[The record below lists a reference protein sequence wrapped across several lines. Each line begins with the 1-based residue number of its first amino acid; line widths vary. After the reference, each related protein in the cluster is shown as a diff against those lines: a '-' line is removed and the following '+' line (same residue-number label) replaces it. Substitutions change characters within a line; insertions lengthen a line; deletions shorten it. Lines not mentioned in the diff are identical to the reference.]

1 MPGAVAPPRETPE
14 FEALLAPVCSSAM
27 PAPEARSATSSP
39 PQGATLAASTAGPA
53 WVLLRGLSRA
63 SGHWGVFPQHLLRE
77 LRALHPATRIVLLDL
92 PGTGVLRRQASPTQV
107 SAIVDACRAELQRL
121 GIGAPV
127 SLVGMS
133 LGAAVLTDWA
143 NRYPTEVEAGVL
155 INPSLRPFS
164 ELFRRSKP
172 LNYLGL
178 LLLSLS
184 RFSARMR
191 EERVLRLTTRLT
203 PPQAVIDRW
212 VELQRQYPLGVR
224 NTARQLLASVR
235 FRASRTRPAAPML
248 LLCSKADGLV
258 DWRCSQSISR
268 AWGAPLRLHTKAG
281 HDLPLD
287 DPQWVARAVAEWLR
301 DRSIQGVEPGEW
313 H

>member
-1 MPGAVAPPRETPE
+1 MSEAAIAVDAQTLGVSVAPAERV
-14 FEALLAPVCSSAM
+14 AAPV
-27 PAPEARSATSSP
+27 
-39 PQGATLAASTAGPA
+39 

-63 SGHWGVFPQHLLRE
+63 SGHWGVFPEHLLRE
-77 LRALHPATRIVLLDL
+77 LRTLQPTVRLVALDL
-92 PGTGVLRRQASPTQV
+92 PGTGALRRQASPTQV
-107 SAIVDACRAELQRL
+107 SAIVDACRAELQRQGVSGPL
-121 GIGAPV
+121 

-143 NRYPTEVEAGVL
+143 NRYPAEVESGVL

-164 ELFRRSKP
+164 ELFRKSRP

-191 EERVLRLTTRLT
+191 EERVLNLTTRLT
-203 PPQAVIDRW
+203 PTQAVIDRW

-224 NTARQLLASVR
+224 NTARQLLASMR
-235 FRASRTRPAAPML
+235 YRASRTRPAAPML
-248 LLCSKADGLV
+248 LLCSKADGLI
-258 DWRCSQSISR
+258 DWRCSQAMSR

-301 DRSIQGVEPGEW
+301 DRSIQGVGPGEW

>member
-1 MPGAVAPPRETPE
+1 MNTSAAFLPADLPRT
-14 FEALLAPVCSSAM
+14 A
-27 PAPEARSATSSP
+27 P
-39 PQGATLAASTAGPA
+39 PQGPA
-53 WVLLRGLSRA
+53 VQAPVWVLLRGLSRE
-63 SGHWGVFPQHLLRE
+63 SRHWGVFPDHLLRE
-77 LRALHPATRIVLLDL
+77 LRELQPASRLLMLDL
-92 PGTGVLRRQASPTQV
+92 PGTGTMRRQASPTQV
-107 SAIVDACRAELQRL
+107 SAIVDACRSELQRR
-121 GIGAPV
+121 GIGGRV

-143 NRYPTEVEAGVL
+143 NRYPDEVEAGVL

-164 ELFRRSKP
+164 ELFRKSRPFNFLS
-172 LNYLGL
+172 L

-191 EERVLRLTTRLT
+191 EERVLSLTTRLT
-203 PPQAVIDRW
+203 PHQAVIDRW
-212 VELQRQYPLGVR
+212 LELQRQHPLGVR
-224 NTARQLLASVR
+224 NTARQLIASMR
-235 FRASRTRPAAPML
+235 YRASRTRPAAPML

-258 DWRCSQSISR
+258 DWRCSQAISR
-268 AWGAPLRLHTKAG
+268 AWGAPLRLHTRAG

>member
-1 MPGAVAPPRETPE
+1 V
-14 FEALLAPVCSSAM
+14 
-27 PAPEARSATSSP
+27 
-39 PQGATLAASTAGPA
+39 
-53 WVLLRGLSRA
+53 WVLLRGLSRE
-63 SGHWGVFPQHLLRE
+63 SGHWGIFPDHLLRE
-77 LRALHPATRIVLLDL
+77 LRSMQPSSQLLLLDL
-92 PGTGVLRRQASPTQV
+92 PGTGTLRRQASPTQV
-107 SAIVDACRAELQRL
+107 SAIVDACRAELQRR
-121 GIGAPV
+121 GVKGAV

-133 LGAAVLTDWA
+133 LGAAVLSDWA
-143 NRYPTEVEAGVL
+143 NRYPSEVEAGVL

-164 ELFRRSKP
+164 ELFRRPRP

-184 RFSARMR
+184 RFSARLR
-191 EERVLRLTTRLT
+191 EERVLSLTTRLT

-212 VELQRQYPLGVR
+212 VELQRQHPLGVR
-224 NTARQLLASVR
+224 NTARQLLASLR
-235 FRASRTRPAAPML
+235 YRASRTRPAAPML
-248 LLCSKADGLV
+248 LLCSKADNLV
-258 DWRCSQSISR
+258 DWRCSQAISR

-301 DRSIQGVEPGEW
+301 DRDIQGVVPGEW

>member
-1 MPGAVAPPRETPE
+1 MNTSAAFLPADLPRT
-14 FEALLAPVCSSAM
+14 A
-27 PAPEARSATSSP
+27 P
-39 PQGATLAASTAGPA
+39 PQGPA
-53 WVLLRGLSRA
+53 VQAPVWVLLRGLSRE
-63 SGHWGVFPQHLLRE
+63 SRHWGVFPDHLLRE
-77 LRALHPATRIVLLDL
+77 LRELQPASRLLMLDL
-92 PGTGVLRRQASPTQV
+92 PGTGTMRRQASPTQV
-107 SAIVDACRAELQRL
+107 SAIVDACRSELQRR
-121 GIGAPV
+121 GIGGRV

-143 NRYPTEVEAGVL
+143 NRYPDEVEAGVL

-164 ELFRRSKP
+164 ELFRKSRPFNFLS
-172 LNYLGL
+172 L

-191 EERVLRLTTRLT
+191 EERVLSLTTRLT
-203 PPQAVIDRW
+203 PHQAVIDRW
-212 VELQRQYPLGVR
+212 LELQRQHPLGVR
-224 NTARQLLASVR
+224 NTARQLIASMR
-235 FRASRTRPAAPML
+235 YRASRTRPAAPML
-248 LLCSKADGLV
+248 LLCSKADDLV
-258 DWRCSQSISR
+258 DWRCSQAMSR

-301 DRSIQGVEPGEW
+301 DRSIQGVGPGQW

>member
-1 MPGAVAPPRETPE
+1 MT
-14 FEALLAPVCSSAM
+14 FN
-27 PAPEARSATSSP
+27 ATSA
-39 PQGATLAASTAGPA
+39 ATLAAPA
-53 WVLLRGLSRA
+53 AARPEGQASGVWVLLRGLSRE
-63 SGHWGVFPQHLLRE
+63 SGHWGVFPEHLLRE
-77 LRALHPATRIVLLDL
+77 LRTLHSSSQVISLDL
-92 PGTGVLRRQASPTQV
+92 PGTGTLRGQPSPTQV
-107 SAIVDACRAELQRL
+107 SAIVDACRAELQRQ
-121 GIGAPV
+121 GVAGPV
-127 SLVGMS
+127 SVVGMS
-133 LGAAVLTDWA
+133 LGGAVLSDWA
-143 NRYPTEVEAGVL
+143 NRYPNEVEAGVL

-164 ELFRRSKP
+164 QLFRKPRP

-178 LLLSLS
+178 ALLSLS

-191 EERVLRLTTRLT
+191 EERVLSLTTRLT

-212 VELQRQYPLGVR
+212 LELQRQHPLGVR

-235 FRASRTRPAAPML
+235 YRASRTRPAAPML
-248 LLCSKADGLV
+248 LLCSKGDNLV
-258 DWRCSQSISR
+258 DWRCSQAISR

-301 DRSIQGVEPGEW
+301 DRSIQGVGPGEW

>member
-1 MPGAVAPPRETPE
+1 MLAN
-14 FEALLAPVCSSAM
+14 APVPVTESTV
-27 PAPEARSATSSP
+27 PLQAPDEGDRV
-39 PQGATLAASTAGPA
+39 AAPV

-63 SGHWGVFPQHLLRE
+63 SGHWGVFPEHLQRE
-77 LRALHPATRIVLLDL
+77 LAVLQPTVRLVALDL
-92 PGTGVLRRQASPTQV
+92 PGTGTFRRQASPTQV
-107 SAIVDACRAELQRL
+107 SAIVDACRNELQRQ
-121 GIGAPV
+121 GIQGPL

-143 NRYPTEVEAGVL
+143 NRYPAEVESGVL

-164 ELFRRSKP
+164 ELFRRSRP
-172 LNYLGL
+172 LNYLEL

-191 EERVLRLTTRLT
+191 EERVLSLTTRLT
-203 PPQAVIDRW
+203 PTQAVIDHW

-224 NTARQLLASVR
+224 NTVRQLLASR
-235 FRASRTRPAAPML
+235 RYRASRTRPAAPML
-248 LLCSKADGLV
+248 LLCSKGDKLV
-258 DWRCSQSISR
+258 DWRCSQAMSR

-301 DRSIQGVEPGEW
+301 DRSIQGVSPGEW

>member
-1 MPGAVAPPRETPE
+1 MLGNVPATAAP
-14 FEALLAPVCSSAM
+14 
-27 PAPEARSATSSP
+27 
-39 PQGATLAASTAGPA
+39 STAPLPLPA
-53 WVLLRGLSRA
+53 LGDAERVASPVWVLLRGLSRA
-63 SGHWGVFPQHLLRE
+63 SGHWGVFPEHLQRE
-77 LRALHPATRIVLLDL
+77 LTVLQPTVRLVALDL
-92 PGTGVLRRQASPTQV
+92 PGTGTLRRQASPTQV
-107 SAIVDACRAELQRL
+107 SAIVDACRAELQRQ
-121 GIGAPV
+121 GISGPL

-143 NRYPTEVEAGVL
+143 NRYPAEVESGVL

-164 ELFRRSKP
+164 ELFRRARP
-172 LNYLGL
+172 LNYLEL

-191 EERVLRLTTRLT
+191 EERVLSLTTRLT

-224 NTARQLLASVR
+224 NTVRQLLASR
-235 FRASRTRPAAPML
+235 RYRASRTRPAAPML
-248 LLCSKADGLV
+248 LLCSKGDKLV
-258 DWRCSQSISR
+258 DWRCSQAMSR

-301 DRSIQGVEPGEW
+301 DRSIQGVGPGEW

>member
-1 MPGAVAPPRETPE
+1 MT
-14 FEALLAPVCSSAM
+14 FN
-27 PAPEARSATSSP
+27 ATSA
-39 PQGATLAASTAGPA
+39 ATLAAPA
-53 WVLLRGLSRA
+53 AARPEGQASGVWVLLRGLSRE
-63 SGHWGVFPQHLLRE
+63 SGHWGVFPEHLLRE
-77 LRALHPATRIVLLDL
+77 LRTLHSSSQVISLDL
-92 PGTGVLRRQASPTQV
+92 PGTGTLRGQPSPTQV
-107 SAIVDACRAELQRL
+107 SAIVDACRAELQRQ
-121 GIGAPV
+121 GIAGPV
-127 SLVGMS
+127 SVVGMS
-133 LGAAVLTDWA
+133 LGGAVLSDWA
-143 NRYPTEVEAGVL
+143 SRYPNEVEAGVL

-164 ELFRRSKP
+164 QLFRKPRP

-178 LLLSLS
+178 ALLSLS

-191 EERVLRLTTRLT
+191 EERVLSLTTRLT

-212 VELQRQYPLGVR
+212 LELQRQHPLGVR

-235 FRASRTRPAAPML
+235 YRASRTRPAAPML
-248 LLCSKADGLV
+248 LLCSKGDNLV
-258 DWRCSQSISR
+258 DWRCSQAISR

-301 DRSIQGVEPGEW
+301 DRSIQGVGPGEW

>member
-1 MPGAVAPPRETPE
+1 MKKSADPLPANDSRAMAAQA
-14 FEALLAPVCSSAM
+14 ALGLAPV
-27 PAPEARSATSSP
+27 
-39 PQGATLAASTAGPA
+39 

-63 SGHWGVFPQHLLRE
+63 SGHWGAFPEHLLRE
-77 LRALHPATRIVLLDL
+77 LRQLQPTAQLLMLDL
-92 PGTGVLRRQASPTQV
+92 PGTGTMRRQVSPTQV
-107 SAIVDACRAELQRL
+107 AAIADACRAELRRR
-121 GIGAPV
+121 GIEGPV

-133 LGAAVLTDWA
+133 LGVAVLNDWA
-143 NRYPTEVEAGVL
+143 NRYPNEVDQGVL

-164 ELFRRSKP
+164 ELFRRSRP

-184 RFSARMR
+184 RFSTRMR
-191 EERVLRLTTRLT
+191 EERVLNLTTRLT
-203 PPQAVIDRW
+203 PKHEVLERW
-212 VELQRQYPLGVR
+212 VELQRQHPLGVR
-224 NTARQLLASVR
+224 NTARQLIASMR
-235 FRASRTRPAAPML
+235 YRASRTRPTAPML
-248 LLCSKADGLV
+248 LLCSKADTLV
-258 DWRCSQSISR
+258 DWRCSQAISR

-301 DRSIQGVEPGEW
+301 DRSIQGVGPGEW

>member
-1 MPGAVAPPRETPE
+1 MHGDAS
-14 FEALLAPVCSSAM
+14 APVSEATQPLPLEM
-27 PAPEARSATSSP
+27 LDGVDRVAAPV
-39 PQGATLAASTAGPA
+39 

-63 SGHWGVFPQHLLRE
+63 SGHWGDFPAHLQRE
-77 LRALHPATRIVLLDL
+77 LVALQPSVRLVALDL
-92 PGTGVLRRQASPTQV
+92 PGTGALRRQASPTQV
-107 SAIVDACRAELQRL
+107 SAIVDACREELQRQ
-121 GIGAPV
+121 GICGPL

-143 NRYPTEVEAGVL
+143 NRYPTEVESGVL

-164 ELFRRSKP
+164 ELFRRSRP
-172 LNYLGL
+172 LNYLEL

-184 RFSARMR
+184 RFSARLR
-191 EERVLRLTTRLT
+191 EERVLSLTTRMT
-203 PPQAVIDRW
+203 PTQAIIDRW

-224 NTARQLLASVR
+224 NTVRQLLASR
-235 FRASRTRPAAPML
+235 RYRASRTRPAAPML
-248 LLCSKADGLV
+248 LLCSKGDKLV
-258 DWRCSQSISR
+258 DWRCSQAMSR

-301 DRSIQGVEPGEW
+301 DRSIQGVGPGEW

>member
-1 MPGAVAPPRETPE
+1 MLGNDPTSAASVTAPLPIEPLSGAARVA
-14 FEALLAPVCSSAM
+14 APV
-27 PAPEARSATSSP
+27 
-39 PQGATLAASTAGPA
+39 

-63 SGHWGVFPQHLLRE
+63 SGHWGVFPEHLQRE
-77 LRALHPATRIVLLDL
+77 LQVLQPTVRLVALDL
-92 PGTGVLRRQASPTQV
+92 PGTGTLRRQASPTQV
-107 SAIVDACRAELQRL
+107 SAIVDACREELQRR
-121 GIGAPV
+121 GISGPL
-127 SLVGMS
+127 SLLGMS

-143 NRYPTEVEAGVL
+143 NRYPAEVESGVL

-164 ELFRRSKP
+164 ELFRRARP
-172 LNYLGL
+172 FNFLEL

-203 PPQAVIDRW
+203 PTQAVIDRW

-224 NTARQLLASVR
+224 NTVRQLLASR
-235 FRASRTRPAAPML
+235 RYRASRTRPAAPML
-248 LLCSKADGLV
+248 LLCSKGDKLV
-258 DWRCSQSISR
+258 DWRCSQAMSR

-301 DRSIQGVEPGEW
+301 DRSIQGVSPGEW

>member
-1 MPGAVAPPRETPE
+1 MAQRLGPPVSFAA
-14 FEALLAPVCSSAM
+14 FEHVSMNIS
-27 PAPEARSATSSP
+27 
-39 PQGATLAASTAGPA
+39 AASLPVDLPRAASADDARPLTPT
-53 WVLLRGLSRA
+53 WVLLRGLSRE
-63 SGHWGVFPQHLLRE
+63 SGHWGVFPDHLLRE
-77 LRALHPATRIVLLDL
+77 LRGLQPASRLLMQDL
-92 PGTGVLRRQASPTQV
+92 PGTGTMRRQASPTQV
-107 SAIVDACRAELQRL
+107 SAIVDACRAELQQR
-121 GIGAPV
+121 GIHGPV

-143 NRYPTEVEAGVL
+143 ARYPNEIEAGVL

-164 ELFRRSKP
+164 ELFRKSRP

-191 EERVLRLTTRLT
+191 EERVLSLTTRLT
-203 PPQAVIDRW
+203 PKHQVIDRW
-212 VELQRQYPLGVR
+212 VEMQRKHPLGVR
-224 NTARQLLASVR
+224 NTVRQLLASIR
-235 FRASRTRPAAPML
+235 YRASRTRPAAPML

-258 DWRCSQSISR
+258 DWRCSQAMSR

-287 DPQWVARAVAEWLR
+287 DPQWVARVVAEWLR
-301 DRSIQGVEPGEW
+301 DRSIQGVVPGEW

>member
-1 MPGAVAPPRETPE
+1 MPMISSAASAVPVAAVAP
-14 FEALLAPVCSSAM
+14 LADSGVAASGDHA
-27 PAPEARSATSSP
+27 PAPTW
-39 PQGATLAASTAGPA
+39 L
-53 WVLLRGLSRA
+53 LLRGLSRA
-63 SGHWGVFPQHLLRE
+63 SGHWGVFPEHLLRE
-77 LRALHPATRIVLLDL
+77 LRTLQPDAQLLMLDL
-92 PGTGVLRRQASPTQV
+92 PGTGALRRQASPTQV
-107 SAIVDACRAELQRL
+107 AAIVDACRAELQRR
-121 GIGAPV
+121 GAQGPM

-133 LGAAVLTDWA
+133 LGAAVLSDWA
-143 NRYPTEVEAGVL
+143 SRFPDEVEAGVL

-164 ELFRRSKP
+164 ELFRRSRP

-191 EERVLRLTTRLT
+191 EERVLSLTTRLT

-212 VELQRQYPLGVR
+212 LELQRQHPQGVR
-224 NTARQLLASVR
+224 NIARQLLASMR
-235 FRASRTRPAAPML
+235 YRASRTRPAAPML
-248 LLCSKADGLV
+248 LLCSKGDTLV
-258 DWRCSQSISR
+258 DWRCSQAISR

-287 DPQWVARAVAEWLR
+287 DPQWVARAVVEWLR
-301 DRSIQGVEPGEW
+301 DRSIQGVVPGEW

>member
-1 MPGAVAPPRETPE
+1 MLANDAPQPLNSLPAAGGGARDGAEGQGPAGRVA
-14 FEALLAPVCSSAM
+14 APV
-27 PAPEARSATSSP
+27 
-39 PQGATLAASTAGPA
+39 

-63 SGHWGVFPQHLLRE
+63 SGHWGVFPEHLLRE
-77 LRALHPATRIVLLDL
+77 LRALQPDVRLVALDL
-92 PGTGVLRRQASPTQV
+92 PGTGSLRRQASPTQV
-107 SAIVDACRAELQRL
+107 SAIVDACRIELQRQGVAGPL
-121 GIGAPV
+121 

-143 NRYPTEVEAGVL
+143 NRYPAEVESGVL

-164 ELFRRSKP
+164 ELFRKSRP

-203 PPQAVIDRW
+203 PPQTVIDRW
-212 VELQRQYPLGVR
+212 VELQRQHPLGVR
-224 NTARQLLASVR
+224 NTARQLIASMR

-248 LLCSKADGLV
+248 LLCSKADSLV
-258 DWRCSQSISR
+258 DWRCSQAISR

-287 DPQWVARAVAEWLR
+287 DPQWVARAVTEWLR
-301 DRSIQGVEPGEW
+301 DRSIQGVGPGEW

>member
-1 MPGAVAPPRETPE
+1 MSPLSSAVMFRNMPIDPSAATAVADPFTTTPD
-14 FEALLAPVCSSAM
+14 LAQTERAPTPV
-27 PAPEARSATSSP
+27 
-39 PQGATLAASTAGPA
+39 

-63 SGHWGVFPQHLLRE
+63 SGHWGVFPDHLLRE
-77 LRALHPATRIVLLDL
+77 LRALQPASRLLLLDL
-92 PGTGVLRRQASPTQV
+92 PGTGALRRQASPTQV
-107 SAIVDACRAELQRL
+107 SAIVDACREELQRQ
-121 GIGAPV
+121 GVSGPV

-133 LGAAVLTDWA
+133 LGAAVLSEWA
-143 NRYPTEVEAGVL
+143 SRYPHEVEAGVL

-164 ELFRRSKP
+164 ELFRKPRP

-191 EERVLRLTTRLT
+191 EERVLSLTTRLT
-203 PPQAVIDRW
+203 PTQAVIDRW

-235 FRASRTRPAAPML
+235 YRASRTRPAAPML

-258 DWRCSQSISR
+258 DWRCSQAISR

-301 DRSIQGVEPGEW
+301 DRSIQGVVPGEW

>member
-1 MPGAVAPPRETPE
+1 M
-14 FEALLAPVCSSAM
+14 
-27 PAPEARSATSSP
+27 
-39 PQGATLAASTAGPA
+39 
-53 WVLLRGLSRA
+53 
-63 SGHWGVFPQHLLRE
+63 RE
-77 LRALHPATRIVLLDL
+77 LQPASQLLMLDL
-92 PGTGVLRRQASPTQV
+92 PGTGSKRREVSPMQV
-107 SAIVDACRAELQRL
+107 PAIVEACRLELRNR
-121 GIGAPV
+121 GVRGPV

-143 NRYPTEVEAGVL
+143 NRYPEEVEAGVL

-164 ELFRRSKP
+164 ELFRKSQP

-184 RFSARMR
+184 RFGARMR

-212 VELQRQYPLGVR
+212 LELQRQHPLGVR
-224 NTARQLLASVR
+224 NTARQLIASLR
-235 FRASRTRPAAPML
+235 YRASRTRPATPML

-258 DWRCSQSISR
+258 DWRCSQAISR
-268 AWGAPLRLHTKAG
+268 AWGAPLRLHTRAG

>member
-1 MPGAVAPPRETPE
+1 MLGNASDSASAPDATQPLPLELPDGAERA
-14 FEALLAPVCSSAM
+14 AAPV
-27 PAPEARSATSSP
+27 
-39 PQGATLAASTAGPA
+39 

-63 SGHWGVFPQHLLRE
+63 SGHWGEFPEHLRRE
-77 LRALHPATRIVLLDL
+77 LVALQPTVRLVALDL
-92 PGTGVLRRQASPTQV
+92 PGTGAFRRQASPTQV
-107 SAIVDACRAELQRL
+107 SAIVNACREELQRQ
-121 GIGAPV
+121 GISGRL

-143 NRYPTEVEAGVL
+143 NRFPAEVESGVL
-155 INPSLRPFS
+155 INASLRPFS
-164 ELFRRSKP
+164 ELFRRSQP
-172 LNYLGL
+172 LSYLEL

-203 PPQAVIDRW
+203 PTQAVIDRW

-224 NTARQLLASVR
+224 NTVRQWLASR
-235 FRASRTRPAAPML
+235 RYRASRTRPAAPML
-248 LLCSKADGLV
+248 LLCSKGDKLV
-258 DWRCSQSISR
+258 DWRCSQAMSR
-268 AWGAPLRLHTKAG
+268 AWGAPLRLHTQAG

-287 DPQWVARAVAEWLR
+287 DPQWVARAVTEWLR
-301 DRSIQGVEPGEW
+301 DRSIQGVGPGEW

>member
-1 MPGAVAPPRETPE
+1 MNLSAATAVADP
-14 FEALLAPVCSSAM
+14 F
-27 PAPEARSATSSP
+27 
-39 PQGATLAASTAGPA
+39 LAASVLAQAERPPV
-53 WVLLRGLSRA
+53 WVLLRGLSRE
-63 SGHWGVFPQHLLRE
+63 SGHWGVFPEHLLRE
-77 LRALHPATRIVLLDL
+77 LRGLQPASQLLMLDL
-92 PGTGVLRRQASPTQV
+92 PGTGTLRRQASPTQV
-107 SAIVDACRAELQRL
+107 SAIVDACRVELHRR
-121 GIGAPV
+121 GVNGPV

-133 LGAAVLTDWA
+133 LGTAVLSDWA
-143 NRYPTEVEAGVL
+143 NRYPNEVEAGVL

-164 ELFRRSKP
+164 ELFRKPRP

-191 EERVLRLTTRLT
+191 EERVLSLTTRLT
-203 PPQAVIDRW
+203 PTQAVIDRW
-212 VELQRQYPLGVR
+212 VELQRQHPLGVR
-224 NTARQLLASVR
+224 NTARQLLASMR
-235 FRASRTRPAAPML
+235 YRASRTRPAAPML
-248 LLCSKADGLV
+248 LLCSKADNLV
-258 DWRCSQSISR
+258 DWRCSQAISR

-301 DRSIQGVEPGEW
+301 DRSIQGVVPGEW